1 MEQQKH
7 KLQLRSIRLEALGDG
22 IFAVAMTI
30 LAIELR
36 FPELKDTSSQSFI
49 TAFRHVLP
57 HLLCYIISFVVLG
70 IMWFG
75 HRMIFEYIGKTNRHF
90 IYLGVLFYMMIC
102 LVPFSTSFLAENSLQ
117 WGTILVYGL
126 NLSFCNLSLYA
137 QWCYGIKREGFL
149 ERELPAEVKKEARFL
164 FLISPAVYAVAIII
178 SLWLPVVSII
188 IFIITPILYL
198 LPNKL
203 DKYLP

>member
-1 MEQQKH
+1 MIDQKH
-7 KLQLRSIRLEALGDG
+7 KLSLRSIRLEALGDG

-30 LAIELR
+30 LAID
-36 FPELKDTSSQSFI
+36 LKWPHLEDTSYQTFVN
-49 TAFRHVLP
+49 AFHEVLP
-57 HLLCYIISFVVLG
+57 SLLCYIISFIVLG

-90 IYLGVLFYMMIC
+90 IYLGILFYMMVC
-102 LVPFSTSFLAENSLQ
+102 LVPLSTRFLAENTLQ
-117 WGTILVYGL
+117 WGTIFVYGV
-126 NLSFCNLSLYA
+126 NLSLCNLTLYV
-137 QWCYGIKREGFL
+137 QWTYGIKHEGLL

-164 FLISPAVYAVAIII
+164 FLISPFVYTVAIIL
-178 SLWLPVVSII
+178 SLWFPVASIV
-188 IFIITPILYL
+188 IFVATPLLYL

>member
-1 MEQQKH
+1 MEQPKH
-7 KLQLRSIRLEALGDG
+7 KLSLSSLRLEALGDG

-30 LAIELR
+30 LAIELKW
-36 FPELKDTSSQSFI
+36 PHLDDTSYTTFLNAVHEI
-49 TAFRHVLP
+49 LP
-57 HLLCYIISFVVLG
+57 GLLCYIISFIVLG

-90 IYLGVLFYMMIC
+90 IYLGVLFYMMVC
-102 LVPFSTSFLAENSLQ
+102 LVPISTKFLAENHLQ

-126 NLSFCNLSLYA
+126 NLSFCNLALYA
-137 QWCYGIKREGFL
+137 QWLYGINHEGLL
-149 ERELPAEVKKEARFL
+149 ERELPDEVKKEARFL
-164 FLISPAVYAVAIII
+164 FLVSPAVYAIAILF
-178 SLWLPVVSII
+178 SLWLPIISII
-188 IFIITPILYL
+188 IFIATPLLYI